1 MKTTNINIK
10 YIILITDSLNST
22 SKTVGLDLF
31 VHSKQAY
38 FLDHSCGFDY
48 KIEFWNCPSNTKW
61 SLHQL
66 VYNNITNTGVAVRI
80 HLVTSISTLCF
91 TNILLCLD
99 A

>member
-48 KIEFWNCPSNTKW
+48 KIEF
-61 SLHQL
+61 
-66 VYNNITNTGVAVRI
+66 
-80 HLVTSISTLCF
+80 
-91 TNILLCLD
+91 
-99 A
+99 